1 MREIKFTNSMT
12 GKKEVFQPIEPGKAR
27 LYACG
32 PTVYNFIHIGNL
44 RAALFSDLVYRYLS
58 RAGYA
63 VTFVR
68 NYTDVDDKI
77 ITKSNEEKT
86 TALAVADRYVKEVEL
101 DYAAAGL
108 REPTHKPRV
117 TQTMPEIVDMIE
129 KLIDRG
135 HAYVVDGEVLYSID
149 SFKEYGKLSKKPL
162 EDLQAGIRVE
172 VNSKKKN
179 PLDFTL
185 WKPAKPGEPSWE
197 SPWGKGRPGWH
208 IECSAMAKK
217 CLGDR
222 IDLHLG
228 GEDLIFP
235 HHENEIA
242 QSEGA
247 NGVAPFSGMWLHNAF
262 VTMSQEKMSKSLG
275 NVFLARDFLKKYSG
289 EVARYLLLSVHYR
302 SLLDFSQDSLEHA
315 LTALHRI
322 YEAKQKAFDL
332 VQGKVGLPDPRAE
345 IAWGEFIA
353 SSEKAKE
360 EIDEAYANDLNTAGA
375 LGALFTLIREFNRML
390 AVPHATQTPAGILA
404 GQALISIIENDIG
417 SVIGIGRLRPEKMF
431 EDLNRIRAEASG
443 KARPSEDEI
452 VALIEARKAARAA
465 KDFAKS
471 DQIRNDLLARGVVL
485 KDSPAG
491 TTWEYQ

>member
-1 MREIKFTNSMT
+1 MREIKFTNSMS
-12 GKKEVFQPIEPGKAR
+12 GKKEVFRPLEPGKVR

-44 RAALFSDLVYRYLS
+44 RAALFSDLVFRYLT
-58 RAGYA
+58 RVGYS
-63 VTFVR
+63 VNFVR

-77 ITKSNEEKT
+77 ITKGNEEKT
-86 TALAVADRYVKEVEL
+86 TALAVADRFVKEVEL

-108 REPTHKPRV
+108 LEPTAKPRV
-117 TQTMPEIVDMIE
+117 TQTMPEITAMIE
-129 KLIDRG
+129 KLIANQ
-135 HAYVVDGEVLYSID
+135 HAYSVDGEVLYAID
-149 SFKEYGKLSKKPL
+149 SFKGYGKLSKKPI

-185 WKPAKPGEPSWE
+185 WKPAKPGEPSWD

-217 CLGDR
+217 CLGDQ

-242 QSEGA
+242 QSEGS
-247 NGVAPFSGMWLHNAF
+247 NGVQPFSGMWLHNAF

-289 EVARYLLLSVHYR
+289 EIARFLLLSVHYR
-302 SLLDFSQDSLEHA
+302 SLLDFSKDSLENA
-315 LTALHRI
+315 LTGLHRI
-322 YEAKQKAFDL
+322 YEAKQKAQEL
-332 VQGKVGLPDPRAE
+332 MLGKVGLPDPRAE
-345 IAWGEFIA
+345 VAWGEFIA

-360 EIDEAYANDLNTAGA
+360 EIEEAYANDLNTAGA
-375 LGALFTLIREFNRML
+375 LGSLFTLIREFNRML
-390 AVPHATQTPAGILA
+390 AIPHAMQTPAGILA
-404 GQALISIIENDIG
+404 GQALVGIIEQEIG
-417 SVIGIGRLRPEKMF
+417 LVIGIGRLRPEKMF
-431 EDLNRIRAEASG
+431 EDLNRIRAEAG
-443 KARPSEDEI
+443 GQDRPTDAEI
-452 VALIEARKAARAA
+452 LAQIEARKAARAA
-465 KDFAKS
+465 KNFAES
-471 DQIRNDLLARGVVL
+471 DRIRDALLARGVVL

-491 TTWEYQ
+491 TTWEYR